1 VGPETGERGV
11 DEVCEE
17 WDGEREVERE
27 GRDERWASNGVG
39 L

>member
-1 VGPETGERGV
+1 MGPETGERGV

-27 GRDERWASNGVG
+27 GEEGREMGV
-39 L
+39 